1 MPIAPL
7 TNKMLCLMLRPL
19 VRLFIRHNHGFAEV
33 MEALRSEFIHVAI
46 ENLDV
51 SGHEV
56 NTSRVSAVTGIGRRE
71 VLKVMKSP
79 VLVTNQATISSRV
92 IGAWEQGKEYK
103 DDKGEIKRLSICG
116 TGSEFFNL
124 VESVSKDINPY
135 TLLFELERTGSIK
148 RISEDSIELVKNEF
162 VTAKAPE
169 DSIELVSSDLDDF
182 VTAVD
187 ENIYGGEMAPNLH
200 LKTEYTNVR
209 LSSIP
214 EIKKWIMKE
223 GSDFHKRIRDFVA
236 KFDLDLYPDT
246 DQQTGVEREEGG
258 VRVALGTFSRIVK
271 PKKEE

>member
-1 MPIAPL
+1 MPKAPL

-33 MEALRSEFIHVAI
+33 MEALRAEFINVAI
-46 ENLDV
+46 DDLNQN
-51 SGHEV
+51 GYEV

-92 IGAWEQGKEYK
+92 IGAWEQGKDYK
-103 DDKGEIKRLSICG
+103 DDKGEIKKLSICG

-148 RISEDSIELVKNEF
+148 RISENSIELVKNEF
-162 VTAKAPE
+162 VPSKAPE

-187 ENIYGGEMAPNLH
+187 ENIYGGELAPNLH

-246 DQQTGVEREEGG
+246 DQQTGVEREAGG

-271 PKKEE
+271 PIKE